1 MSETEHQGFKIGEVI
16 VYPVHGVGQI
26 VSIDEQEIAGAK
38 LELFVINFPKY
49 KMTMRI
55 PTGKIVSV
63 GMRKLSEGPL
73 VKRALETLKGRARS
87 SRTMWSRR
95 VKEYE
100 AKVNSGD
107 IVSIAEVV
115 RDLYRSNSH
124 AQQTY
129 SDGQF
134 YNAALDRLSCEIAAV
149 ESSTETE
156 AVNKIEVA
164 LANKTHRRPEPHGE
178 DEVGTEEAA

>member
-38 LELFVINFPKY
+38 LELLVINFPKY

-73 VKRALETLKGRARS
+73 VKRALEILGRARS

-100 AKVNSGD
+100 AKINSGD
-107 IVSIAEVV
+107 IVSIA
-115 RDLYRSNSH
+115 
-124 AQQTY
+124 
-129 SDGQF
+129 
-134 YNAALDRLSCEIAAV
+134 
-149 ESSTETE
+149 
-156 AVNKIEVA
+156 
-164 LANKTHRRPEPHGE
+164 
-178 DEVGTEEAA
+178 